1 MALGFTGPLMALFGW
16 AMVLTVNTKDDIL
29 KIAGALVLLLLM
41 ELVCGYIFFTA
52 LGWLSGYW
60 RYVFRRH
67 KTGLYFLRQ
76 YLALRERSE
85 RIRLIPV
92 SAIHHLEIHIQ
103 KVKVSSDSWQK
114 RYQIKAITQN
124 RQPMAFA
131 IHRSLPAW
139 LALRR
144 ARRLA
149 ADLSI
154 AIHDHR

>member
-1 MALGFTGPLMALFGW
+1 MALGFTGPLMALFVW
-16 AMVLTVNTKDDIL
+16 AMVLTVSTKDDIL
-29 KIAGALVLLLLM
+29 KIAGALALLLLM
-41 ELVCGYIFFTA
+41 ELVCGYIFYTA
-52 LGWLSGYW
+52 LGWLTDYW
-60 RYVFRRH
+60 RFVFRRH
-67 KTGLYFLRQ
+67 KTGLYFLPP

-92 SAIHHLEIHIQ
+92 SVLHSLELHIQ

-124 RQPMAFA
+124 RQPIALA

-144 ARRLA
+144 AKRLA
-149 ADLSI
+149 PDLSI
-154 AIHDHR
+154 AIKDHR